1 MIPNESLEIFR
12 TPHWLIRHSAEA
24 AIPGYVVL
32 YSTHALAS
40 SRELPKAA
48 SEELGPLL
56 QCTVKAVGDV
66 VKPERVYVCLF
77 NETGSAVHFHVFPRM
92 SWMRKFSPGA
102 DDPGNLIDGGVVF
115 SAARR
120 AKSDPAAIREAEPQI
135 LEAAAAIRKLV
146 TEAKLF
152 HSRSRL

>member
-1 MIPNESLEIFR
+1 MIPNESLEILR

-32 YSTHALAS
+32 YSTHPVTSLG
-40 SRELPKAA
+40 ELPKAGR
-48 SEELGPLL
+48 EELGPIL
-56 QCTVKAVGDV
+56 QCTVKAVEDV

-77 NETGSAVHFHVFPRM
+77 NETGSAVHFHVSPRM
-92 SWMRKFSPGA
+92 SWMRKFLPGA

-120 AKSDPAAIREAEPQI
+120 AKADPAAIREAEPQI
-135 LEAAAAIRKLV
+135 LGAAVAIRKLV
-146 TEAKLF
+146 TQAMLS
-152 HSRSRL
+152 HSLSRL

>member
-1 MIPNESLEIFR
+1 MMPNESLEILH

-32 YSTHALAS
+32 YSTHAPAS
-40 SRELPKAA
+40 LGELPKAA

-56 QCTVKAVGDV
+56 QCTVKAVEDV

-92 SWMRKFSPGA
+92 RWMRKFSPGA

-120 AKSDPAAIREAEPQI
+120 AQSDPGVIREAERQM
-135 LEAAAAIRKLV
+135 LETAAAIRKLV
-146 TEAKLF
+146 TQAMLS
-152 HSRSRL
+152 HSPSRL

>member
-1 MIPNESLEIFR
+1 MMPNESLEILR

-32 YSTHALAS
+32 YSTHPVTSLGKM
-40 SRELPKAA
+40 PKAGSDA
-48 SEELGPLL
+48 LGTLL
-56 QCTVKAVGDV
+56 RCTVKAVEDV

-92 SWMRKFSPGA
+92 NWMRKFSPGT

-120 AKSDPAAIREAEPQI
+120 AKADPAVIREAEHHM
-135 LEAAAAIRKLV
+135 LEAAAAIRKRV
-146 TEAKLF
+146 TQAMLS
-152 HSRSRL
+152 HSLSRL

>member
-1 MIPNESLEIFR
+1 MISNESLEVFR
-12 TPHWLIRHSAEA
+12 SPHWVIRHSAEA

-32 YSTHALAS
+32 YSTHPVDCLAALS
-40 SRELPKAA
+40 KPA

-56 QCTVKAVGDV
+56 QCTVKAVENI

-77 NETGSAVHFHVFPRM
+77 NETHSAVHFHVFPRM

-102 DDPGNLIDGGVVF
+102 EDPGNLIDGGIVF

-120 AKSDPAAIREAEPQI
+120 AKADPAAIREAEPQMM
-135 LEAAAAIRKLV
+135 EAAAAIRKLV
-146 TEAKLF
+146 NQALLA
-152 HSRSRL
+152 HSLSRL